1 MEKITIPK
9 DDKGYRLN
17 LTINDS
23 DGDADDISWATALML
38 KSWVVGIPDTLLVNA
53 TCTAVVA
60 TQGTL
65 YYTVL
70 AGDFDTVGRYHAE
83 IEMIATGIKE
93 STEVFSITVSESG

>member
-17 LTINDS
+17 FTITDS
-23 DGDADDISWATALML
+23 TGSVDDVSWATALML
-38 KSWVVGIPDTLLVNA
+38 KTWSIGIPDTLLVNA

-70 AGDFDTVGRYHAE
+70 AGDFDTVGRFHGE
-83 IEMIATGIKE
+83 IEMMATGIKE
-93 STEVFSITVSESG
+93 STEVFSITVTESG